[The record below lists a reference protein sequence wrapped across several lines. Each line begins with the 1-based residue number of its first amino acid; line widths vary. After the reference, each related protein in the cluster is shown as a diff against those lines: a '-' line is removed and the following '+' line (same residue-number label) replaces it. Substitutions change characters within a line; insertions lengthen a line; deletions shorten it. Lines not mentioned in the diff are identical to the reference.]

1 MERFDVIIVGAG
13 ISGIGAACQLR
24 RRRPGRTFAVLESR
38 DRIGGTWDLFRYPG
52 VRSDSDMFTL
62 GYAFRPWRGPRAIA
76 DGASIRNYVEDT
88 ARAFGVDREIRFG
101 HRVRAA
107 DWDDTAAQWTVTVEH
122 GGELRT
128 LSCRWL
134 ALCAGYYDFEAGHRP
149 DFPGEQEFRGR
160 IVHPQQWPADL
171 DHDGKRVI
179 VIGSGATA
187 MTLVPALARTAAK
200 VIMVQ
205 RTPSYVVSQP
215 RDDPFAERLPGW
227 LPSRLRPWLVRWR
240 NLLLTQ
246 ASYELSRRRPEEMK
260 ARLRRGLRHALP
272 EPYDLDTHFTPP
284 YQPWDQRLCVVPD
297 GDLFHAINEGRVE
310 VVTGRIDTFTPT
322 GLRLRSGRELDAEL
336 IITATGLT
344 VRIAGGIRL
353 SVDGVP
359 VDPGRTVTYRGVM
372 LCGVPNLSLVIG
384 YVNAS
389 WTLRAD
395 LVSGYLVRLLRLM
408 DRRGF
413 DRVVPEPPKGDLG
426 DRPLLDLR
434 SGYIA
439 RAAAALPKQ
448 GKRSP
453 WLIHQNYLRELWP
466 LRFRPL
472 RFRPLRD
479 GILQFR
485 RRAAPDHG
493 RSPVDH
499 DRAAN
504 GSRTNS
510 PTGARG
516 SP

>member
-1 MERFDVIIVGAG
+1 MEQLDVIIVGAG

-24 RRRPGRTFAVLESR
+24 RRCPDLSFAVLESR
-38 DRIGGTWDLFRYPG
+38 DRVGGTWDLFRYPG

-76 DGASIRNYVEDT
+76 DGDAIRRYVEDT
-88 ARAFGVDREIRFG
+88 AREFGVDREIRFG
-101 HRVRAA
+101 HRVIAA
-107 DWDDTAAQWTVTVEH
+107 DWDDAAARWTVTVEH
-122 GGELRT
+122 GGDRRT

-134 ALCAGYYDFEAGHRP
+134 ALCSGYYDFAAGHRP

-160 IVHPQQWPADL
+160 IVHPQHWPAGL
-171 DHDGKRVI
+171 DHAGRRVI

-187 MTLVPALARTAAK
+187 ITLVPALARTAAK

-227 LPSRLRPWLVRWR
+227 LPSRLKPWLVRWR

-246 ASYELSRRRPEEMK
+246 ASYQFSRRRPEEMK
-260 ARLRRGLRHALP
+260 ARLRRWLRHALP

-297 GDLFHAINEGRVE
+297 GDLFRAINEDRVE
-310 VVTGRIDTFTPT
+310 VVTDRIDSFTET
-322 GLRLRSGRELDAEL
+322 GLRLVSGRELAADV
-336 IITATGLT
+336 IVTATGLT
-344 VRIAGGIRL
+344 VRPAGGIRL

-395 LVSGYLVRLLRLM
+395 LVNSYVARLLRHLA
-408 DRRGF
+408 RHGF
-413 DRVVPEPPKGDLG
+413 DRVVPEPPPGEPG
-426 DRPLLDLR
+426 DRPLLDLS

-448 GKRSP
+448 GRRSP

-472 RFRPLRD
+472 TDGVLR
-479 GILQFR
+479 FR
-485 RRAAPDHG
+485 RRSAVDHG

-499 DRAAN
+499 ERAEAGDR
-504 GSRTNS
+504 
-510 PTGARG
+510 
-516 SP
+516 

>member
-1 MERFDVIIVGAG
+1 MIIVGAG
-13 ISGIGAACQLR
+13 ISGIGAACQFR
-24 RRRPGRTFAVLESR
+24 RRSPGRTFAVLEAR

-76 DGASIRNYVEDT
+76 DGASIRRYVEDT
-88 ARAFGVDREIRFG
+88 AREFGVDGAIRFG
-101 HRVRAA
+101 HRVLAA
-107 DWDDTAAQWTVTVEH
+107 DWDDAAARWTVTVEH
-122 GGELRT
+122 GGERRA

-134 ALCAGYYDFEAGHRP
+134 ALCSGYYDFAAGHRP
-149 DFPGEQEFRGR
+149 DFPAEEEFQGP
-160 IVHPQQWPADL
+160 IIHPQQWPADL
-171 DHDGKRVI
+171 AHEGRRVI

-215 RDDPFAERLPGW
+215 RDDPFAERLPRW
-227 LPSRLRPWLVRWR
+227 LPDRLRPWLVRWR

-246 ASYELSRRRPEEMK
+246 ASYQVSRRRPEEMK
-260 ARLRRGLRHALP
+260 ARLRRGLRQALP

-297 GDLFHAINEGRVE
+297 GDLFRAINEGRVE
-310 VVTGRIDTFTPT
+310 VVTDRIDTFTPT
-322 GLRLRSGRELDAEL
+322 GLRLRSGRELAADL
-336 IITATGLT
+336 IVTATGLR
-344 VRIAGGIRL
+344 VRSAGGIRL

-395 LVSGYLVRLLRLM
+395 LVNCYVARLLRLM
-408 DRRGF
+408 DQRGY
-413 DRVVPEPPKGDLG
+413 DRVVATPPRGEPGG
-426 DRPLLDLR
+426 RPLLDLK
-434 SGYIA
+434 SGYVE
-439 RAAAALPKQ
+439 RAAGTLPQQ
-448 GKRSP
+448 GRRSP

-472 RFRPLRD
+472 RDGVLR
-479 GILQFR
+479 FR
-485 RRAAPDHG
+485 RTTTADHG
-493 RSPVDH
+493 SLAVDH
-499 DRAAN
+499 ERARA
-504 GSRTNS
+504 GDH
-510 PTGARG
+510 
-516 SP
+516 